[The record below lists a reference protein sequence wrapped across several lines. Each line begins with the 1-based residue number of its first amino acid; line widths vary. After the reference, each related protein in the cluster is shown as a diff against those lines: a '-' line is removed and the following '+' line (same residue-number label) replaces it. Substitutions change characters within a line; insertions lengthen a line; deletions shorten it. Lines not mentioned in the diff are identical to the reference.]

1 MKSEHE
7 IQSASLVALSQH
19 QCTVFRINTGKVK
32 TSDGR
37 WFSSGTP
44 KGFFDCVGF
53 RWSDNQI
60 FFIDFKSA
68 KGKPRADQIRFHH
81 MLASHHVIHGL
92 AYSVDDAIEIV
103 EKGLIGYGFK
113 DYGGELE

>member
-1 MKSEHE
+1 MTSEHE

-53 RWSDNQI
+53 RWSDRDFLSSETIGLKVVPGVDLAKNRKLSNQI
-60 FFIDFKSA
+60 ANIMVNRFSWRKGRKKID
-68 KGKPRADQIRFHH
+68 GKTQR
-81 MLASHHVIHGL
+81 
-92 AYSVDDAIEIV
+92 
-103 EKGLIGYGFK
+103 GYIK
-113 DYGGELE
+113 R